1 MAKKEIEK
9 KLKEKEGKWETDMDP
24 NQMPYISSAT
34 TDRSDGRLACCIS
47 TLATHALVA
56 TNDLYRNN
64 ATGRGDGAKL
74 NS

>member
-34 TDRSDGRLACCIS
+34 TDRSDGLLAWGPLIRLA
-47 TLATHALVA
+47 TRLVVA
-56 TNDLYRNN
+56 TNDPYMNN
-64 ATGRGDGAKL
+64 AIR
-74 NS
+74 